1 VLKLYFTFTH
11 NRSIRHGN
19 RVVYLLLNLGII
31 RVVDEVYSPNAAEQS
46 EREDNKMCAVV
57 RLDSNES

>member
-1 VLKLYFTFTH
+1 
-11 NRSIRHGN
+11 
-19 RVVYLLLNLGII
+19 VYLLLNLGII